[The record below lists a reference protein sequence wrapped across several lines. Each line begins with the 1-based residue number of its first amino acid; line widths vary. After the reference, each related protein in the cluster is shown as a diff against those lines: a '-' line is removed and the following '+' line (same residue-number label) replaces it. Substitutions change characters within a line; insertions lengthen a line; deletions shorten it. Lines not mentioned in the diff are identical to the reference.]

1 MSFKASKIAHP
12 KKPKK
17 EKKRHQTREEKQ
29 AEYKAGKELLSAQKR
44 YRAGIVTVRDLI
56 APAAMDIK
64 PDYVKLNGLFVRT
77 LFVLT
82 YPRYLNVGWFSP
94 IINFSAPLDISMFF
108 YPLPDN
114 IVLKQLRNKVGNITA
129 DLVGAA
135 EKGAPR
141 DPMRETAL
149 RDIEQLRDDI
159 TQGIEKFF
167 QFGLYVSVYGNTIEK
182 LNQITERLEYMFGSK
197 SVITKRSIWQA
208 EQGFNSILP
217 QATDVLQIGFNM
229 NSSPIAASF
238 PFVSSDLTSDSGI
251 LYGINRHNNSLIL
264 FDRFSMPN
272 ANSVVFATSGAGKS
286 YAVKLEILRSLM
298 LGVEVLVIDPER
310 EYYYVTEAVGGTY
323 INISLNSESRIN
335 PFDLPK
341 HLQTVST
348 EAYIIRK

>member
-1 MSFKASKIAHP
+1 MSFKASKISQP
-12 KKPKK
+12 QKYKK
-17 EKKRHQTREEKQ
+17 EKKRPQTREEKQ

-56 APAAMDIK
+56 APSATDVK
-64 PDYVKLNGLFVRT
+64 PDYIKLNDLFVRT

-82 YPRYLNVGWFSP
+82 YPRYLHVGWFSP

-167 QFGLYVSVYGNTIEK
+167 QFCLYISIYASNKEE
-182 LNQITERLEYMFGSK
+182 LDQLTERLEYIFGSK
-197 SVITKRSIWQA
+197 SVVTK
-208 EQGFNSILP
+208 
-217 QATDVLQIGFNM
+217 
-229 NSSPIAASF
+229 
-238 PFVSSDLTSDSGI
+238 
-251 LYGINRHNNSLIL
+251 
-264 FDRFSMPN
+264 
-272 ANSVVFATSGAGKS
+272 
-286 YAVKLEILRSLM
+286 
-298 LGVEVLVIDPER
+298 
-310 EYYYVTEAVGGTY
+310 
-323 INISLNSESRIN
+323 
-335 PFDLPK
+335 
-341 HLQTVST
+341 
-348 EAYIIRK
+348 